1 MTKEDALLQ
10 LLAELR
16 DLNYHFIAV
25 TPATHARVL
34 GRPRSQPTL
43 RDIFGW
49 NCTFGEHEIE
59 PQLLAL
65 LRCSGFIDETDGH
78 LRSRI
83 RVASVGQDLFL
94 HSGFPTDSADAVF
107 LGPDTYRFTRFVA
120 RQLEMLPAPAWIVDM
135 GSGSGA
141 GGILATKQVGSARL
155 SLVDLNAAAGRL
167 ARLNARF
174 AGVRAEVMVGEQI
187 PQGCNL
193 VIANPPYMI
202 DSAHRTYRDGG
213 AIYGGGIACN
223 WVVQALDALVPA
235 GNFILY
241 TGAAVVGGTLPL
253 LDRIRSLCDQDDAVL
268 HTEEIDPDV
277 FGDELEMPQYREV
290 ERIAVLGIRITTR

>member
-1 MTKEDALLQ
+1 
-10 LLAELR
+10 
-16 DLNYHFIAV
+16 
-25 TPATHARVL
+25 
-34 GRPRSQPTL
+34 
-43 RDIFGW
+43 
-49 NCTFGEHEIE
+49 
-59 PQLLAL
+59 
-65 LRCSGFIDETDGH
+65 
-78 LRSRI
+78 
-83 RVASVGQDLFL
+83 
-94 HSGFPTDSADAVF
+94 
-107 LGPDTYRFTRFVA
+107 
-120 RQLEMLPAPAWIVDM
+120 MLPAPAWIVDM

-241 TGAAVVGGTLPL
+241 TGDAVVGGTLPL